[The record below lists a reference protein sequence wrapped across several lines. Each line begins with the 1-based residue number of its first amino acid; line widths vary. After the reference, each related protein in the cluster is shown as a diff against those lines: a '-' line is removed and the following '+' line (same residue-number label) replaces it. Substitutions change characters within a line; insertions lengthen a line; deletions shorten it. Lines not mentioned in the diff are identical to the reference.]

1 MSFLWSDGLL
11 LTAVVSA
18 LVSANKLSLRLV
30 SRGDIDDGEGRRF
43 EEATLIMDIAGAEV
57 AQLEIQRG
65 AERVRFAGGL
75 TLKDCSWVCS
85 RGEFHRRFFIRAI
98 VVAQLVIDKVSFI
111 LPSCPAIQSSFLV
124 RRRL

>member
-1 MSFLWSDGLL
+1 MFK
-11 LTAVVSA
+11 V
-18 LVSANKLSLRLV
+18 V
-30 SRGDIDDGEGRRF
+30 SRGDIGDGEGRRF
-43 EEATLIMDIAGAEV
+43 DEATLIMDIAGAEV

-75 TLKDCSWVCS
+75 TLKDGSWVCS

-98 VVAQLVIDKVSFI
+98 VVAQFVIDTVSLI

>member
-1 MSFLWSDGLL
+1 LSFLWSNGLL
-11 LTAVVSA
+11 LTALVSA
-18 LVSANKLSLRLV
+18 LVSANELCSRLV
-30 SRGDIDDGEGRRF
+30 SRGNIGDGESRRF

-57 AQLEIQRG
+57 ASLEIQRG

-75 TLKDCSWVCS
+75 TLRVGSLICS
-85 RGEFHRRFFIRAI
+85 RGEFHRFFIRAI
-98 VVAQLVIDKVSFI
+98 VVAQFVIDTVSFI